1 MAIRFRRFPFSYAS
15 SDRTDHRRRFAS
27 GDSPSTMRRSSS
39 RASSDDEYFGESP
52 SQSSPGESPSRS
64 SGESPSHLGN
74 PRHPGESPTR
84 SSGESPSRSSP
95 GESPSRSSPG
105 ESPSSWRIP
114 ITVFSCPRSGDGG
127 FHSSEFPDYHASPS
141 HPCFSFPSIVEIIR
155 FLLLWTWLKRFP
167 SRSDSPV
174 IFRMGRLATPFSI
187 LSTSLKGSQIRPL
200 RGRNW
205 RRIPTSMRS
214 MLETHSL
221 LTWSVMAFIRKLHD
235 RNLLPKDDQIIS
247 QLQKSFSKAYGNL
260 AFGLSSSA
268 VFVTL
273 KRRQLLS
280 LVWCLQSP
288 MY

>member
-1 MAIRFRRFPFSYAS
+1 MPPLIMK
-15 SDRTDHRRRFAS
+15 T
-27 GDSPSTMRRSSS
+27 
-39 RASSDDEYFGESP
+39 
-52 SQSSPGESPSRS
+52 
-64 SGESPSHLGN
+64 LGN
-74 PRHPGESPTR
+74 PHHSLLLGNPHHGLLGDLHHTWEIPVILGNPQHGLLGNLHHGGIPVTVF
-84 SSGESPSRSSP
+84 
-95 GESPSRSSPG
+95 
-105 ESPSSWRIP
+105 SWRIP
-114 ITVFSCPRSGDGG
+114 IILENPHHCLLLPPFGRWWISFFRISWL
-127 FHSSEFPDYHASPS
+127 S
-141 HPCFSFPSIVEIIR
+141 CFSFPSIIEIIL
-155 FLLLWTWLKRFP
+155 FLLLWTCLKRFP

-273 KRRQLLS
+273 KRRQLPLS
-280 LVWCLQSP
+280 RMVPSVSDVLMWILISDHLISP
-288 MY
+288 RGGDSPPTSNA